1 MSNNNMNTEFKKYN
15 WEEYKQML
23 ERYGY
28 NDEQI
33 AEVKKIREDSNYEE
47 MSQEQFRFLF
57 LNGIIKRTRKLKKIR
72 TLLVNE
78 EGQILYLEHHKK
90 AYEFCGYFLNE

>member
-1 MSNNNMNTEFKKYN
+1 MENNYKKIV
-15 WEEYKQML
+15 WEEYREFLIKI
-23 ERYGY
+23 GY
-28 NDEQI
+28 TEEQI
-33 AEVKKIREDSNYEE
+33 ENVKQIREDSNYEE

-90 AYEFCGYFLNE
+90 AYEFCGYFLND